1 MDPVKI
7 LKRAWYI
14 LWNYRVLWIFGF
26 ILALTASSGSS
37 GGSGNNGLRFNAN
50 EREEFQMPSDMQREF
65 NSVGEAFDEIFNYG
79 LPALERELDLPQG
92 ELNTMLWVGVAFI
105 IVMMVFGVL
114 MSVARYVSEASLIR
128 MVDEYEA
135 SGTKKT
141 FRECWRL
148 GWSRTAWRLFLIDLL
163 VSLPFLI
170 MLAFFVMMGFAGYR
184 MVSAPGAGDETW
196 AGMIGIIGVSILVLF
211 VVVLVSVFLR
221 LLRHFFWRSAALEN
235 LGVRD
240 SLRAGFQMAREN
252 WKDIGIMWLVMIGVG
267 IASAIVSFV
276 AFIISLPLIVV
287 TVVAGAIVAAVPGAL
302 LAGFFSLFLSGYLP
316 WIAGGL
322 FVMPLFFIVGFSPW
336 VLLSGWSLTYIST
349 VWTLVYREL
358 KALPGLAPDVDDE
371 IMQLDA

>member
-1 MDPVKI
+1 
-7 LKRAWYI
+7 
-14 LWNYRVLWIFGF
+14 
-26 ILALTASSGSS
+26 
-37 GGSGNNGLRFNAN
+37 
-50 EREEFQMPSDMQREF
+50 
-65 NSVGEAFDEIFNYG
+65 
-79 LPALERELDLPQG
+79 
-92 ELNTMLWVGVAFI
+92 MLWVGAVFI
-105 IVMMVFGVL
+105 LAMMLFSVL
-114 MSVARYVSEASLIR
+114 MSIARYVSETSVIR

-141 FRECWRL
+141 FREGWRL

-163 VSLPFLI
+163 VSLPVII
-170 MLAFFVMMGFAGYR
+170 MLAFFAVMGFTGYK
-184 MVSAPGAGDETW
+184 MVSAPGAGDDVW
-196 AGMIGIIGVSILVLF
+196 AGMIGIIVVSVLVLF
-211 VVVLVSVFLR
+211 VVMLVSVFLR

-252 WKDIGIMWLVMIGVG
+252 WKDVGIMWLVMIGVG
-267 IASAIVSFV
+267 IAWAIASFV
-276 AFIISLPLIVV
+276 AVIISLPLIVI
-287 TVVAGAIVAAVPGAL
+287 TVVAGVVVAAVPGAL

-336 VLLSGWSLTYIST
+336 VLLSGWSLTYTST

-358 KALPGLAPDVDDE
+358 KALPGLAPEVDDE